1 MKHSLLLA
9 ALLPALLTGCAGMS
23 GLSGST
29 SHLACHAPKGVL
41 CSSISGVY
49 ANSVAGT
56 LPSQQVNHG
65 GDLLRPQ
72 SLPPADQSAP
82 DRAAPD
88 STAAPAYPV
97 PSGYVKAPES
107 GAPILSP
114 PQVLRVW
121 IAPWKDPDG
130 DLRDQQYLY
139 VLWDRGHWEIDHTEH
154 HILREYAPVRPLTP
168 LPGAS
173 SSAASPATIAAEA
186 AGQPSGVPGV
196 PNPVAAA
203 VPQLPGTGPKSLDAG
218 DTP

>member
-1 MKHSLLLA
+1 MKHTLLLA
-9 ALLPALLTGCAGMS
+9 ALLPTLLTGCAGMS
-23 GLSGST
+23 GLSGS
-29 SHLACHAPKGVL
+29 SDHLACHAPKGVL

-72 SLPPADQSAP
+72 QLPPTDPPSAEKGGI
-82 DRAAPD
+82 
-88 STAAPAYPV
+88 PAYPV

-107 GAPILSP
+107 GEPILSP

-121 IAPWKDPDG
+121 IAPWKDQDG

-139 VLWDRGHWEIDHTEH
+139 VLWDRGHWEINHTERQ
-154 HILREYAPVRPLTP
+154 ILREYAPIRPLTP
-168 LPGAS
+168 PPGAS
-173 SSAASPATIAAEA
+173 SSAASPATLAAEA

-196 PNPVAAA
+196 PNPVAAT

-218 DTP
+218 DAP

>member
-1 MKHSLLLA
+1 MRHSLLLA

-65 GDLLRPQ
+65 GDLLKPQ
-72 SLPPADQSAP
+72 QRSPDQSAP
-82 DRAAPD
+82 DKSALAAF
-88 STAAPAYPV
+88 PV

-107 GAPILSP
+107 GEPILSP

-139 VLWDRGHWEIDHTEH
+139 VMWDRGHWEIDHTEH
-154 HILREYAPVRPLTP
+154 QILREYAPVRPLTP

-196 PNPVAAA
+196 PNPVAAT
-203 VPQLPGTGPKSLDAG
+203 VPQLPGAGPKSLDAG
-218 DTP
+218 DAP